1 MELQITDP
9 HYREKSQALTAL
21 HGVIDPEL
29 YINIV
34 DLGLVYDLDFSNPE
48 EIILTMTLTTPHCPM
63 EEAISNGV
71 ENVMTPLFPDRKL
84 NLNIVWEPEWNMSMM
99 SDEAREQLGF

>member
-1 MELQITDP
+1 MELELTDP
-9 HYREKSQALTAL
+9 YYKEKSQALTAL

-34 DLGLVYDLDFSNPE
+34 DLGLVYDLDFSDKN
-48 EIILTMTLTTPHCPM
+48 EITITMTLTTPHCPL

-71 ENVMTPLFPDRKL
+71 DNAMKPIFPDHKL
-84 NLNIVWEPEWNMSMM
+84 NLNIVWEPEWNMDMM
-99 SDEAREQLGF
+99 SEEARDQLGL